1 LNPKVSAYLVHI
13 FTALGV
19 VFGFL
24 ALLAVVN
31 NKITEA
37 FLWLALALFVDGVDG
52 TLARAVNVKVNT
64 PEIDGAILDNIIDY
78 LNYVVV
84 PVFIF
89 YSLGMVPDQYL
100 VLSSA
105 AILLV
110 SCFTFTNTK
119 IKTDDFYFSGFPALW
134 NIVVLYF
141 YLLESSQL
149 INLIFVI
156 FFCVLTFI
164 PFKYVHPFRVVEF
177 RKITL
182 FMTFIWM
189 VTTTILLFS
198 ISFPDPLFDQVNYVV
213 WVLTNVY
220 FLGNVAY
227 RSIKQIRKPS

>member
-1 LNPKVSAYLVHI
+1 MLSKAPSYLVHV

-24 ALLAVVN
+24 ALLATVDG
-31 NKITEA
+31 KIPEA
-37 FLWLALALFVDGVDG
+37 FLWLAFALFVDGVDG
-52 TLARAVNVKVNT
+52 TLARAVNVKQNT

-89 YSLGMVPDQYL
+89 YSLGMAPEPYL
-100 VLSSA
+100 LLSCI

-110 SCFTFTNTK
+110 SCFTFTNTN
-119 IKTDDFYFSGFPALW
+119 IKTDDFYFSGFPAIW

-141 YLLESSQL
+141 YILESSEFT
-149 INLIFVI
+149 NFIFVI
-156 FFCVLTFI
+156 LFCILTFI

-182 FMTFIWM
+182 MITSIWM
-189 VTTTILLFS
+189 ITTTILLFDL
-198 ISFPDPLFDQVNYVV
+198 SFSNPIFTSANFIIWLI
-213 WVLTNVY
+213 TNVY
-220 FLGNVAY
+220 FAGTIVF
-227 RSIKQIRKPS
+227 RSIK

>member
-1 LNPKVSAYLVHI
+1 MLTKAPSYLVHI

-24 ALLAVVN
+24 ALLATVDG
-31 NKITEA
+31 KIPEA
-37 FLWLALALFVDGVDG
+37 FLWLAAALFVDGVDG
-52 TLARAVNVKVNT
+52 TLARAVNVNQNT

-89 YSLGMVPDQYL
+89 YSLGMAPEPYL
-100 VLSSA
+100 LLSCA

-110 SCFTFTNTK
+110 SCFTFTNTN
-119 IKTDDFYFSGFPALW
+119 IKTDDFYFSGFPAIW

-141 YLLESSQL
+141 YILESSEFT
-149 INLIFVI
+149 NFIFVI
-156 FFCVLTFI
+156 LFCVLTFI

-182 FMTFIWM
+182 MMTSIWM
-189 VTTTILLFS
+189 ITTTILLFDIPFS
-198 ISFPDPLFDQVNYVV
+198 DSMFTSANFVIWF
-213 WVLTNVY
+213 LTNIY
-220 FLGNVAY
+220 FAGNIVF
-227 RSIKQIRKPS
+227 RSIK

>member
-1 LNPKVSAYLVHI
+1 MLSKVPSYFVHI

-24 ALLAVVN
+24 ALLAAVDGS
-31 NKITEA
+31 IPEA
-37 FLWLALALFVDGVDG
+37 FLWLAFALFVDGVDG
-52 TLARAVNVKVNT
+52 TLARAVNVKQNT

-89 YSLGMVPDQYL
+89 YSLGMAPEQYL
-100 VLSSA
+100 LLSCI

-110 SCFTFTNTK
+110 SCFTFINTN
-119 IKTDDFYFSGFPALW
+119 IKTDDFYFSGFPAIW

-141 YLLESSQL
+141 YILESSEFT
-149 INLIFVI
+149 NFIFVI
-156 FFCVLTFI
+156 LFCVLTFI

-182 FMTFIWM
+182 MITSIWM
-189 VTTTILLFS
+189 ITTTILLFDL
-198 ISFPDPLFDQVNYVV
+198 SFSNPIFTSANFIIWLI
-213 WVLTNVY
+213 TNVY
-220 FLGNVAY
+220 FAGTIVF
-227 RSIKQIRKPS
+227 RSIK

>member
-1 LNPKVSAYLVHI
+1 MLSKVPSYFVHI

-24 ALLAVVN
+24 ALLATVDG
-31 NKITEA
+31 KIPEA
-37 FLWLALALFVDGVDG
+37 FLWLAFALFVDGVDG
-52 TLARAVNVKVNT
+52 TLARAVNVKQNT

-89 YSLGMVPDQYL
+89 YSLGMAPEQYL
-100 VLSSA
+100 LLSCI

-110 SCFTFTNTK
+110 SCFTFINTN
-119 IKTDDFYFSGFPALW
+119 IKTDDFYFSGFPAIW

-141 YLLESSQL
+141 YILESSEFT
-149 INLIFVI
+149 NFIFVI
-156 FFCVLTFI
+156 LFCVLTFI

-182 FMTFIWM
+182 MITSIWM
-189 VTTTILLFS
+189 ITTTILLFDL
-198 ISFPDPLFDQVNYVV
+198 SFSNPIFTSANFIIWLI
-213 WVLTNVY
+213 TNVY
-220 FLGNVAY
+220 FAGTIVF
-227 RSIKQIRKPS
+227 RSIK

>member
-1 LNPKVSAYLVHI
+1 MLTKAPSYLVHI

-24 ALLAVVN
+24 ALLATVDG
-31 NKITEA
+31 KIPEA
-37 FLWLALALFVDGVDG
+37 FLWLAAALFVDGVDG
-52 TLARAVNVKVNT
+52 TLARAVNVNQNT

-89 YSLGMVPDQYL
+89 YSLGMAPEQYL
-100 VLSSA
+100 LLSCV

-110 SCFTFTNTK
+110 SCFTFTNTN
-119 IKTDDFYFSGFPALW
+119 IKTDDFYFSGFPAIW

-141 YLLESSQL
+141 YILESSEFT
-149 INLIFVI
+149 NFIFVI
-156 FFCVLTFI
+156 LFCVLTFI

-182 FMTFIWM
+182 IITFIWM
-189 VTTTILLFS
+189 ITTTILLFDV
-198 ISFPDPLFDQVNYVV
+198 SFSNPTFTSTNFFIWLI
-213 WVLTNVY
+213 TNVY
-220 FLGNVAY
+220 FAGNIVF
-227 RSIKQIRKPS
+227 RSIK

>member
-1 LNPKVSAYLVHI
+1 MLSKAPSYLVHV

-24 ALLAVVN
+24 ALLATVDG
-31 NKITEA
+31 KIPEA
-37 FLWLALALFVDGVDG
+37 FLWLAFALFVDGVDG
-52 TLARAVNVKVNT
+52 TLARAVNVKQNT

-89 YSLGMVPDQYL
+89 YSLGMAPEQYL
-100 VLSSA
+100 LLSCI

-110 SCFTFTNTK
+110 SCFTFINTN
-119 IKTDDFYFSGFPALW
+119 IKTDDFYFSGFPAIW

-141 YLLESSQL
+141 YILESSEFT
-149 INLIFVI
+149 NFIFVVL
-156 FFCVLTFI
+156 FCVLTFI

-182 FMTFIWM
+182 MITSIWM
-189 VTTTILLFS
+189 ITTTILLFDL
-198 ISFPDPLFDQVNYVV
+198 SFSNPIFTSANFIIWLI
-213 WVLTNVY
+213 TNVY
-220 FLGNVAY
+220 FAGTIVF
-227 RSIKQIRKPS
+227 RSIK

>member
-1 LNPKVSAYLVHI
+1 MLSKAPSYLVHI

-24 ALLAVVN
+24 ALLATVDG
-31 NKITEA
+31 KIPEA
-37 FLWLALALFVDGVDG
+37 FLWLAFALFVDGVDG
-52 TLARAVNVKVNT
+52 TLARAVNVKQNT

-89 YSLGMVPDQYL
+89 YSLGMAPEPYL
-100 VLSSA
+100 LLSCI

-110 SCFTFTNTK
+110 SCFTFTNTN
-119 IKTDDFYFSGFPALW
+119 IKTDDFYFSGFPAIW

-141 YLLESSQL
+141 YILESSEFT
-149 INLIFVI
+149 NFIFVI
-156 FFCVLTFI
+156 LFCILTFI

-182 FMTFIWM
+182 IITSIWM
-189 VTTTILLFS
+189 ITTTILLFDL
-198 ISFPDPLFDQVNYVV
+198 SFSNPIFTSANFIIWLI
-213 WVLTNVY
+213 TNVY
-220 FLGNVAY
+220 FAGNIVF
-227 RSIKQIRKPS
+227 RSIK

>member
-1 LNPKVSAYLVHI
+1 MLSKAPSYLVHL

-24 ALLAVVN
+24 ALLATVDG
-31 NKITEA
+31 KIPEA
-37 FLWLALALFVDGVDG
+37 FLWLAFALFVDGVDG
-52 TLARAVNVKVNT
+52 TLARAVNVKQNT

-89 YSLGMVPDQYL
+89 YSLGMAPEQYL
-100 VLSSA
+100 LLSCI

-110 SCFTFTNTK
+110 SCFTFINTN
-119 IKTDDFYFSGFPALW
+119 IKTDDFYFSGFPAIW

-141 YLLESSQL
+141 YILESSEFT
-149 INLIFVI
+149 NFIFVI
-156 FFCVLTFI
+156 LFCVLTFI

-182 FMTFIWM
+182 MITSIWM
-189 VTTTILLFS
+189 ITTTILLFDL
-198 ISFPDPLFDQVNYVV
+198 SFSNPIFTSANFIIWLI
-213 WVLTNVY
+213 TNVY
-220 FLGNVAY
+220 FSGTIVF
-227 RSIKQIRKPS
+227 RSIK

>member
-1 LNPKVSAYLVHI
+1 MLSKAPSYLVHL

-24 ALLAVVN
+24 ALLATVDG
-31 NKITEA
+31 KIPEA
-37 FLWLALALFVDGVDG
+37 FLWLAFALFVDGVDG
-52 TLARAVNVKVNT
+52 TLARAVNVKQNT

-89 YSLGMVPDQYL
+89 YSLGMAPEQYL
-100 VLSSA
+100 LLSCI

-110 SCFTFTNTK
+110 SCFTFTNTN
-119 IKTDDFYFSGFPALW
+119 IKTDDFYFSGFPAIW

-141 YLLESSQL
+141 YILESSEFT
-149 INLIFVI
+149 NFIFVI
-156 FFCVLTFI
+156 LFCVLTFI

-182 FMTFIWM
+182 MITSIWM
-189 VTTTILLFS
+189 ITTTILLFDL
-198 ISFPDPLFDQVNYVV
+198 SFSNPIFTSANFIIWLI
-213 WVLTNVY
+213 TNVY
-220 FLGNVAY
+220 FSGTIVF
-227 RSIKQIRKPS
+227 RSIK

>member
-1 LNPKVSAYLVHI
+1 MLSKAPSYLVHV

-24 ALLAVVN
+24 ALLATVDG
-31 NKITEA
+31 KIPEA
-37 FLWLALALFVDGVDG
+37 FLWLAFALFVDGVDG
-52 TLARAVNVKVNT
+52 TLARAVNVKQNT

-89 YSLGMVPDQYL
+89 YSLGMAPEPYL
-100 VLSSA
+100 LFSCI

-110 SCFTFTNTK
+110 SCFTFINTN
-119 IKTDDFYFSGFPALW
+119 IKTDDFYFSGFPAIW

-141 YLLESSQL
+141 YILESSEFT
-149 INLIFVI
+149 NFIFVI
-156 FFCVLTFI
+156 LFCVLTFI

-182 FMTFIWM
+182 MITSIWM
-189 VTTTILLFS
+189 ITTTILLFDL
-198 ISFPDPLFDQVNYVV
+198 SFSNPIFTSANFIIWLI
-213 WVLTNVY
+213 TNVY
-220 FLGNVAY
+220 FAGTIVF
-227 RSIKQIRKPS
+227 RSIK

>member
-1 LNPKVSAYLVHI
+1 MLSKAPSYLVHI

-24 ALLAVVN
+24 ALLATVDG
-31 NKITEA
+31 KIPEA
-37 FLWLALALFVDGVDG
+37 FLWLAFALFVDGVDG
-52 TLARAVNVKVNT
+52 TLARAVNVKQNT

-89 YSLGMVPDQYL
+89 YSLGMAPEPYL
-100 VLSSA
+100 LLSCI

-110 SCFTFTNTK
+110 SCFTFTNTN
-119 IKTDDFYFSGFPALW
+119 IKTDDFYFSGFPAIW

-141 YLLESSQL
+141 YILESSEFT
-149 INLIFVI
+149 NFIFVI
-156 FFCVLTFI
+156 LFCVLTFI

-182 FMTFIWM
+182 MITSIWM
-189 VTTTILLFS
+189 ITTTILLFDL
-198 ISFPDPLFDQVNYVV
+198 SFSNPIFASANFIIWLI
-213 WVLTNVY
+213 TNVY
-220 FLGNVAY
+220 FAGTIVF
-227 RSIKQIRKPS
+227 RSIK

>member
-1 LNPKVSAYLVHI
+1 MLTKAPSYLVHI

-24 ALLAVVN
+24 ALLATVDG
-31 NKITEA
+31 KIPEA
-37 FLWLALALFVDGVDG
+37 FLWLAAALFVDGVDG
-52 TLARAVNVKVNT
+52 TLARAVNVNQNT

-89 YSLGMVPDQYL
+89 YSLGMAPEPYL
-100 VLSSA
+100 LLSCV

-110 SCFTFTNTK
+110 SCFTFTNTN
-119 IKTDDFYFSGFPALW
+119 IKTDDFYFSGFPAIW

-141 YLLESSQL
+141 YILESSEFT
-149 INLIFVI
+149 NFIFVI
-156 FFCVLTFI
+156 LFCVLTFI

-182 FMTFIWM
+182 MITSIWM
-189 VTTTILLFS
+189 ITTTILLFDL
-198 ISFPDPLFDQVNYVV
+198 SFSNPIFTSANFIIWLI
-213 WVLTNVY
+213 TNVY
-220 FLGNVAY
+220 FAGTIVF
-227 RSIKQIRKPS
+227 RSIK

>member
-1 LNPKVSAYLVHI
+1 MLSKAPSYLVHI

-24 ALLAVVN
+24 ALLATVDG
-31 NKITEA
+31 KIPEA
-37 FLWLALALFVDGVDG
+37 FLWLAAALFVDGVDG
-52 TLARAVNVKVNT
+52 TLARAVNVNQNT

-89 YSLGMVPDQYL
+89 YSLGMAPEPYL
-100 VLSSA
+100 LLSCI

-110 SCFTFTNTK
+110 SCFTFTNTN
-119 IKTDDFYFSGFPALW
+119 IKTDDFYFSGFPAIW

-141 YLLESSQL
+141 YILESSEFT
-149 INLIFVI
+149 NFIFVI
-156 FFCVLTFI
+156 LFCVLTFI

-182 FMTFIWM
+182 IITSIWM
-189 VTTTILLFS
+189 ITTTILLFDL
-198 ISFPDPLFDQVNYVV
+198 SFSNPIFTSANFIIWLI
-213 WVLTNVY
+213 TNVY
-220 FLGNVAY
+220 FAGTIVF
-227 RSIKQIRKPS
+227 RSIK

>member
-1 LNPKVSAYLVHI
+1 MLSKAPSYLVHI

-24 ALLAVVN
+24 ALLATVN
-31 NKITEA
+31 GKIPEA
-37 FLWLALALFVDGVDG
+37 FLWLAAALFVDGVDA
-52 TLARAVNVKVNT
+52 TLARAVNVKQNT

-89 YSLGMVPDQYL
+89 YSLGMASEPYL
-100 VLSSA
+100 LLSCV

-110 SCFTFTNTK
+110 SCFTFTNTN
-119 IKTDDFYFSGFPALW
+119 IKTDDFYFSGFPAIW

-141 YLLESSQL
+141 YILESSEFT
-149 INLIFVI
+149 NFIFVI
-156 FFCVLTFI
+156 LFCVLTFI

-182 FMTFIWM
+182 IITFIWM
-189 VTTTILLFS
+189 ITTTILLFDL
-198 ISFPDPLFDQVNYVV
+198 SFSNPIFTSANFIIWLI
-213 WVLTNVY
+213 TNVY
-220 FLGNVAY
+220 FAGTIVF
-227 RSIKQIRKPS
+227 RSIK

>member
-1 LNPKVSAYLVHI
+1 MLSKAPSYLVHV

-24 ALLAVVN
+24 ALLATVDG
-31 NKITEA
+31 KIPEA
-37 FLWLALALFVDGVDG
+37 FLWLAFALFVDGVDG
-52 TLARAVNVKVNT
+52 TLARAVNVKQNT

-89 YSLGMVPDQYL
+89 YSLGMAPEQYL
-100 VLSSA
+100 LLSCI

-110 SCFTFTNTK
+110 SCFTFINTN
-119 IKTDDFYFSGFPALW
+119 IKTDDFYFSGFPAIW

-141 YLLESSQL
+141 YILESSEFT
-149 INLIFVI
+149 NFIFVI
-156 FFCVLTFI
+156 LFCVLTFI

-182 FMTFIWM
+182 MITSIWM
-189 VTTTILLFS
+189 ITTTILLFDL
-198 ISFPDPLFDQVNYVV
+198 SFSNPIFTSANFIIWLI
-213 WVLTNVY
+213 TNVY
-220 FLGNVAY
+220 FAGNIVF
-227 RSIKQIRKPS
+227 RSIK

>member
-1 LNPKVSAYLVHI
+1 MLSKAPSYLVHI

-24 ALLAVVN
+24 ALLATVDG
-31 NKITEA
+31 KIPEA
-37 FLWLALALFVDGVDG
+37 FLWLAFALFVDGVDG
-52 TLARAVNVKVNT
+52 TLARAVNVKQNT

-89 YSLGMVPDQYL
+89 YSLGMAPEPYL
-100 VLSSA
+100 LLSCV

-110 SCFTFTNTK
+110 SCFTFTNTN
-119 IKTDDFYFSGFPALW
+119 IKTDDFYFSGFPAIW

-141 YLLESSQL
+141 YILESSEFT
-149 INLIFVI
+149 NFIFVI
-156 FFCVLTFI
+156 LFCVLTFI

-182 FMTFIWM
+182 MITSIWM
-189 VTTTILLFS
+189 ITTTILLFDVS
-198 ISFPDPLFDQVNYVV
+198 SDPVFMSANFVIWLITNTYFAGNILF
-213 WVLTNVY
+213 
-220 FLGNVAY
+220 
-227 RSIKQIRKPS
+227 RSIK

>member
-1 LNPKVSAYLVHI
+1 MLSKAPSYLVHI

-24 ALLAVVN
+24 ALLATVDG
-31 NKITEA
+31 KIPEA
-37 FLWLALALFVDGVDG
+37 FLWLAFALFVDGVDG
-52 TLARAVNVKVNT
+52 TLARAVNVKQNT

-89 YSLGMVPDQYL
+89 YSLGMAPEPYL
-100 VLSSA
+100 LLSCI

-110 SCFTFTNTK
+110 SCFTFTNTN
-119 IKTDDFYFSGFPALW
+119 IKTDDFYFSGFPAIW

-141 YLLESSQL
+141 YILESSEFT
-149 INLIFVI
+149 NLIFVI
-156 FFCVLTFI
+156 LFCVLTFI

-182 FMTFIWM
+182 MITSIWM
-189 VTTTILLFS
+189 ITTTILLFDL
-198 ISFPDPLFDQVNYVV
+198 SFSNPIFTSANFIIWLI
-213 WVLTNVY
+213 TNVY
-220 FLGNVAY
+220 FAGTIVF
-227 RSIKQIRKPS
+227 RSIK

>member
-1 LNPKVSAYLVHI
+1 MLSKAPSYLVHI

-24 ALLAVVN
+24 ALLATVDG
-31 NKITEA
+31 KIPEA
-37 FLWLALALFVDGVDG
+37 FLWLAFALFVDGVDG
-52 TLARAVNVKVNT
+52 TLARAVNVKQNT

-89 YSLGMVPDQYL
+89 YSLGMAPEPYL
-100 VLSSA
+100 LLSCI

-110 SCFTFTNTK
+110 SCFTFTNTN
-119 IKTDDFYFSGFPALW
+119 IKTDDFYFSGFPAIW

-141 YLLESSQL
+141 YILESSEFT
-149 INLIFVI
+149 NFIFVI
-156 FFCVLTFI
+156 LFCILTFI

-182 FMTFIWM
+182 MITSIWM
-189 VTTTILLFS
+189 ITTTILLFDL
-198 ISFPDPLFDQVNYVV
+198 SFSNPIFTSANFIIWLI
-213 WVLTNVY
+213 TNVY
-220 FLGNVAY
+220 FAGTIVF
-227 RSIKQIRKPS
+227 RSIK

>member
-1 LNPKVSAYLVHI
+1 MLSKAPSYLVHI

-24 ALLAVVN
+24 ALLATVDG
-31 NKITEA
+31 KIPEA
-37 FLWLALALFVDGVDG
+37 FLWLAAALFVDGVDG
-52 TLARAVNVKVNT
+52 TLARAVNVNQNT

-89 YSLGMVPDQYL
+89 YSLGMAPEPYL
-100 VLSSA
+100 LLSCV

-110 SCFTFTNTK
+110 SCFTFTNTN
-119 IKTDDFYFSGFPALW
+119 IKTDDFYFSGFPAIW

-141 YLLESSQL
+141 YILEFSEFT
-149 INLIFVI
+149 NFIFVI
-156 FFCVLTFI
+156 LFCVLTFI

-182 FMTFIWM
+182 MITSIWM
-189 VTTTILLFS
+189 ITTTILLFDL
-198 ISFPDPLFDQVNYVV
+198 SFSNPIFTSANFIIWLI
-213 WVLTNVY
+213 TNVY
-220 FLGNVAY
+220 FAGTIVF
-227 RSIKQIRKPS
+227 RSIK

>member
-1 LNPKVSAYLVHI
+1 MLSKAPSYLVHI

-24 ALLAVVN
+24 ALLATVDG
-31 NKITEA
+31 KIPEA
-37 FLWLALALFVDGVDG
+37 FLWLAFALFVDGVDG
-52 TLARAVNVKVNT
+52 TLARAVNVKQNT

-89 YSLGMVPDQYL
+89 YSLGMAPEPYL
-100 VLSSA
+100 LLSCV

-110 SCFTFTNTK
+110 SCFTFTNTN
-119 IKTDDFYFSGFPALW
+119 IKTDDFYFSGFPAIW

-141 YLLESSQL
+141 YILESSEFT
-149 INLIFVI
+149 NFIFVI
-156 FFCVLTFI
+156 LFCVLTFI

-182 FMTFIWM
+182 MITSIWM
-189 VTTTILLFS
+189 ITTTILLFDV
-198 ISFPDPLFDQVNYVV
+198 SFSEPVFTSANFVIWLI
-213 WVLTNVY
+213 TNVY
-220 FLGNVAY
+220 FAGNIIF
-227 RSIKQIRKPS
+227 RSIK